1 MARWEA
7 AQLYPEK
14 DLSPIVV
21 YDHTKFSGR
30 VGALH
35 ELSPEE
41 YGGQDPFDVKFAGRY
56 TAVRLTSTKDS
67 ELQFVAVSYHGQQN
81 LPKRFKGT
89 AGDEQTYKADEEK
102 RKNGRRLV
110 KKVGEATVKL
120 HMPAVV
126 GGDWNCTFIDRQLPK
141 SLEWEMRLKT
151 VGGYLPHEDHC
162 KRYNQPCI
170 DFFCTLWPLKT
181 DEAAPVVVVTSVRA
195 RAHIEHAERYDHD
208 PVFCE
213 FLVAKPGHAIGPL
226 KPTPQDES
234 QVPELK
240 LKLLTR
246 MQLEQAAVA
255 MGRASTSPSKV
266 LKFERLTLVRQLLK
280 QPGVQYSHLCTSARQ
295 FLDIRGIG
303 NDCSLAS
310 REGEGSDSDVEE
322 DEPTL
327 TAEMFKLP
335 ELQDIQAMLLQQK
348 HRSLQQLSVAMGLQ
362 ANCTSQLMRER
373 LGKEAKRLSV
383 LLELL
388 QVSPA
393 PLPSEPSGSTG
404 IVTLSTDLSAEVVT
418 SHPSVGEPTTP
429 APSARL
435 RMQSVSP
442 EPL

>member
-1 MARWEA
+1 
-7 AQLYPEK
+7 
-14 DLSPIVV
+14 
-21 YDHTKFSGR
+21 
-30 VGALH
+30 
-35 ELSPEE
+35 
-41 YGGQDPFDVKFAGRY
+41 
-56 TAVRLTSTKDS
+56 
-67 ELQFVAVSYHGQQN
+67 
-81 LPKRFKGT
+81 
-89 AGDEQTYKADEEK
+89 
-102 RKNGRRLV
+102 
-110 KKVGEATVKL
+110 
-120 HMPAVV
+120 MPAVV

-170 DFFCTLWPLKT
+170 DFLCTLWPLKT

-208 PVFCE
+208 PVFCK

-234 QVPELK
+234 QVPELE
-240 LKLLTR
+240 LKLLKW
-246 MQLEQAAVA
+246 MQLQQAVVA
-255 MGRASTSPSKV
+255 MGRVAPSPSKG
-266 LKFERLTLVRQLLK
+266 LRYERMTLVKLLL
-280 QPGVQYSHLCTSARQ
+280 QPPGVQYSHLCTSARQ
-295 FLDIRGIG
+295 FLNISGIRY
-303 NDCSLAS
+303 DCSSAS
-310 REGEGSDSDVEE
+310 REGDGSDSDVEE

-348 HRSLQQLSVAMGLQ
+348 HRSLQQLSKAMGLQ
-362 ANCTSQLMRER
+362 ANCTSKLMLER
-373 LGKEAKRLSV
+373 LGMEARRLSV

-393 PLPSEPSGSTG
+393 LLPNEPSGGTG
-404 IVTLSTDLSAEVVT
+404 TAMLSPKVSAEVA

-429 APSARL
+429 APSARP

-442 EPL
+442 EPQ